1 MTLTNKCRINLS
13 CPYAAFSG
21 VSRMNFKNAVIF
33 KKKCRKKLKNYL
45 FLFVLASPIFRG
57 GRMIKELMNLAFA
70 VYQNYSDL
78 SQLNN

>member
-1 MTLTNKCRINLS
+1 
-13 CPYAAFSG
+13 
-21 VSRMNFKNAVIF
+21 MNFKNAAIF

-57 GRMIKELMNLAFA
+57 GRMIKELLLNLAFA
-70 VYQNYSDL
+70 VYQNYPDL